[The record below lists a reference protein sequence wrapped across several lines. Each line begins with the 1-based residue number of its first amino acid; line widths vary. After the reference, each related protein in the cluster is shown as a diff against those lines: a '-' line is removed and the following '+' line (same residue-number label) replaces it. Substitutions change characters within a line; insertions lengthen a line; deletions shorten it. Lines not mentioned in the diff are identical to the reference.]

1 MINIYS
7 NELYK
12 NFSQF
17 LDEFQA
23 VLDKN
28 KVCSSSYGLKIR
40 IFKFNET

>member
-12 NFSQF
+12 LSQF
-17 LDEFQA
+17 LGEFQT

-28 KVCSSSYGLKIR
+28 KVCSEVHMVFENQNI
-40 IFKFNET
+40 